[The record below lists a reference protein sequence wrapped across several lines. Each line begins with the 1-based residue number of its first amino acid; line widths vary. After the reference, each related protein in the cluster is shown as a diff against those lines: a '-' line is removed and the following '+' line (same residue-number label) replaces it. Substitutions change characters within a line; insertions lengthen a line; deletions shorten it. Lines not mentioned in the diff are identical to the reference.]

1 MKEKKG
7 LTDFLLKDID
17 ATQDLQILYFLKF
30 LVFLSTISFNNFSFA
45 FSLFVS
51 LIYLDLFFT
60 DMKRI
65 VILDY
70 GLGNLRSVQK
80 GLEHVGASPTISG
93 DPEEI
98 LAADGVI
105 LPGVGAFVDAM
116 RCLTPVKDV
125 ISNYILSG
133 RPILG
138 ICLGQQVLMSS
149 SEEGKLTDGLDMIS
163 GKVLRFPKSELKVP
177 HMGWNN
183 IQIKQDHPLF
193 EGIPDNS
200 FVYFVH
206 SYYVDTASENTLAA
220 CDYGLE
226 FSASVVNEKGNVMG
240 TQFHPEKSGATGLKI
255 LNNFVEMC

>member
-1 MKEKKG
+1 
-7 LTDFLLKDID
+7 
-17 ATQDLQILYFLKF
+17 
-30 LVFLSTISFNNFSFA
+30 
-45 FSLFVS
+45 
-51 LIYLDLFFT
+51 
-60 DMKRI
+60 MKRI

-80 GLEHVGASPTISG
+80 GLEHVGASPAISG
-93 DPEEI
+93 GPGEI

-116 RCLTPVKDV
+116 KCLAPIKGIIQD
-125 ISNYILSG
+125 YIRSG
-133 RPILG
+133 KPILG

-149 SEEGKLTDGLDMIS
+149 SEEGKLTDGLDFIS

-183 IQIKQDHPLF
+183 IEIKQDHPLF
-193 EGIPDNS
+193 EGIPENS

-206 SYYVDTASENTLAA
+206 SYYVDTTPENTLAS
-220 CDYGLE
+220 CNYGLE
-226 FSASVVNEKGNVMG
+226 FSASVVSSKGNVMG

-255 LNNFVEMC
+255 LKNFVDMC

>member
-1 MKEKKG
+1 
-7 LTDFLLKDID
+7 
-17 ATQDLQILYFLKF
+17 
-30 LVFLSTISFNNFSFA
+30 
-45 FSLFVS
+45 
-51 LIYLDLFFT
+51 
-60 DMKRI
+60 MKRI

-80 GLEHVGASPTISG
+80 GLEHVGASPVISG

-116 RCLTPVKDV
+116 KCLVPIRGIINDYVQ
-125 ISNYILSG
+125 SG
-133 RPILG
+133 KPMLG

-149 SEEGKLTDGLDMIS
+149 SEEGKLTDGLNLIS

-183 IQIKQDHPLF
+183 IEIKQDHPLF
-193 EGIPDNS
+193 EGIPDE
-200 FVYFVH
+200 FI
-206 SYYVDTASENTLAA
+206 SYISYTLTTWKPTPENTLAS
-220 CDYGLE
+220 CNYGLE
-226 FSASVVNEKGNVMG
+226 FSASVVNSKGNVMG

-255 LNNFVEMC
+255 LKNFVEMC